1 MSTAKDVSVAGLF
14 DLRGK
19 TVIVTGGTGGI
30 GLVLTVALAE
40 AGADIVSIQIPND
53 PGASHL
59 RDTVEHLGRNFRY
72 FDSNLKDYASLAQ
85 TFEGI
90 WRSGCTPDILLNCA
104 GITRHSKVEDTPI
117 AYLDDVCRI
126 PSSNLL
132 LLSSSLWLTDGGDG
146 YQFQSRLRR
155 IPRIWQTIAQA
166 RPPRKD
172 DPYRLDGSTTRADQY
187 FRLRT
192 EQSRGESPYESAK
205 Q

>member
-1 MSTAKDVSVAGLF
+1 MSTAKDVSIAGLF

-19 TVIVTGGTGGI
+19 TVIATGGTGGI

-40 AGADIVSIQIPND
+40 AGADIVSIQVPND

-72 FDSNLKDYASLAQ
+72 FDSNLKDYGSTARI
-85 TFEGI
+85 FEGI

-117 AYLDDVCRI
+117 AYLDDVCRT
-126 PSSNLL
+126 PSSNLI
-132 LLSSSLWLTDGGDG
+132 LLSSSPWLTHEGDG
-146 YQFQSRLRR
+146 YQFQSCLCG

-166 RPPRKD
+166 WPARKD
-172 DPYRLDGSTTRADQY
+172 NTYCLDGSTTCADQY

-192 EQSRGESPYESAK
+192 EQSSGESPDEGAK